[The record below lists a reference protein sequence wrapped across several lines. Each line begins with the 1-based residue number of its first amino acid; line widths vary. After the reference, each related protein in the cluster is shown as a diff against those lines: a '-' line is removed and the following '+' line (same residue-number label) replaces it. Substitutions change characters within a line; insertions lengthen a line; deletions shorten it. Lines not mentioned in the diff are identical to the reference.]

1 MDLEVGQ
8 LAQVKQED
16 IDWKEGKKDKEGKSL
31 YFEGNMM
38 VHYSDNKMMAPPTFV
53 RFSRAL

>member
-16 IDWKEGKKDKEGKSL
+16 IDWKEGKPL
-31 YFEGNMM
+31 YVEGNMM
-38 VHYSDNKMMAPPTFV
+38 VHYLDTKMMAPSTFV
-53 RFSRAL
+53 RFSRALWE